1 MVLVPGQFGQ
11 RWKGGSFERKQDLL
25 CAIKRDWFWASV
37 GMVMGV
43 VYSGKSVGMGFGKL
57 EVGGIKTL

>member
-25 CAIKRDWFWASV
+25 CAIKRDWFWSSV

-43 VYSGKSVGMGFGKL
+43 VYKEKVWVWGLGS
-57 EVGGIKTL
+57 